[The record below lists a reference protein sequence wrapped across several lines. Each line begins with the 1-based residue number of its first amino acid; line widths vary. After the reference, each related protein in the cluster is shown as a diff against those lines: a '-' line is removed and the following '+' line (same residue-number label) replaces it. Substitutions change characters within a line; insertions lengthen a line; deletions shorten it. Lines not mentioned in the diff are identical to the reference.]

1 VAATTKTE
9 PRRRVPAAERRDA
22 LIEAAVHHFAHG
34 GLQGTK
40 VSAIA
45 ADVGVAQPYVFSLFP
60 TKRDLFL
67 AADERCFEKVATL
80 FEKAGAEFDKEGPQ
94 EPDEDKLK
102 ALGKSYTGSI
112 AENPDLLLLQ
122 LQAYAACGDDVEI
135 QTFVRRQYAK
145 LVEVCRRISGVD
157 DDERLDSFFQTG
169 MWCNVAAALGVEDFT
184 VGSGWVQKSLAPI
197 DDQAAGA

>member
-1 VAATTKTE
+1 VAADTKTA

-67 AADERCFEKVATL
+67 AAVGRCFDKISGF
-80 FEKAGAEFDKEGPQ
+80 FEAVSKEYDRNGPT

-102 ALGKSYTGSI
+102 AIGRRYMGAI
-112 AENPDLLLLQ
+112 AENPHVLLLQ
-122 LQAYAACGDDVEI
+122 LQAYAACGDDPGI
-135 QTFVRRQYAK
+135 QTEVRRNYAQ
-145 LVEVCRRISGVD
+145 LVELVRRLTGE
-157 DDERLDSFFQTG
+157 DDERLDQFFQMG
-169 MWCNVAAALGVEDFT
+169 MWCNVAAALGIEDFSAE
-184 VGSGWVQKSLAPI
+184 SGWVERSLAE
-197 DDQAAGA
+197 